1 VGGEREGG
9 RIVNVSS
16 MYEHFGP
23 PAHCAYSAAKSG
35 IAGLSRAMVVDLGR
49 HGILVNTIL
58 PGFVG
63 PTGMM
68 QHAGTP
74 LGEQIA
80 LS

>member
-1 VGGEREGG
+1 
-9 RIVNVSS
+9 
-16 MYEHFGP
+16 
-23 PAHCAYSAAKSG
+23 
-35 IAGLSRAMVVDLGR
+35 MVVDLGR

-74 LGEQIA
+74 LGEQNRRA
-80 LS
+80 DAGRAAR